1 MTFQQD
7 DRSELTGPRLDDESE
22 AQVALGV
29 LYGRYNDMLVQYLR
43 RQTRCL
49 DTAEDLAHQLWLK
62 LIDWTRQGR
71 FLPAD
76 EPGQRAFL
84 FSAARNL
91 YVDERVRKHAA
102 SRTAHHPHEDLERQL
117 AERGAAGP
125 GPDELVAQ
133 QEASALVARALETL
147 PGVQREVVQLWMHEA
162 SIDGMVAATRAPRD
176 TVLSR
181 KKYGFKRLRH
191 ALEALA

>member
-1 MTFQQD
+1 MIREHD
-7 DRSELTGPRLDDESE
+7 DRPAMTGPRLDDDSE

-62 LIDWTRQGR
+62 LLDWTRQGR

-91 YVDERVRKHAA
+91 YVDECVRKHAA
-102 SRTAHHPHEDLERQL
+102 SRTARQPHEDLEREL

-125 GPDELVAQ
+125 GPDDLVAQ
-133 QEASALVARALETL
+133 QQARTLVARALEAL
-147 PGVQREVVQLWMHEA
+147 PGVQREVVQLWMQEA
-162 SIDGMVAATRAPRD
+162 SIDGMVAVTRAPRD

-181 KKYGFKRLRH
+181 KKYGFKRLRC

>member
-1 MTFQQD
+1 MICEHD
-7 DRSELTGPRLDDESE
+7 DRPAMTGPRLDDESE

-49 DTAEDLAHQLWLK
+49 DTAEDVAHQLWLK
-62 LIDWTRQGR
+62 LLDWTRQGR

-91 YVDERVRKHAA
+91 YVDECVRKHAA
-102 SRTAHHPHEDLERQL
+102 SRTTRQPHEDLERAL

-133 QEASALVARALETL
+133 QQASTLVARALESL
-147 PGVQREVVQLWMHEA
+147 PGCQREVVQLWMQEA
-162 SIDGMVAATRAPRD
+162 SIDGMVAVTRAPRD

-181 KKYGFKRLRH
+181 KKYGFKRLRC

>member
-1 MTFQQD
+1 MIREQD
-7 DRSELTGPRLDDESE
+7 DRLAMTGPRLDDESE

-62 LIDWTRQGR
+62 LLDWTRQGR

-91 YVDERVRKHAA
+91 YVDECVRKHAA
-102 SRTAHHPHEDLERQL
+102 SRTARQPHEDLEREL

-125 GPDELVAQ
+125 GPDDLVAQ
-133 QEASALVARALETL
+133 QQARTLVARALEAL
-147 PGVQREVVQLWMHEA
+147 PGVQREVVQLWMQEA
-162 SIDGMVAATRAPRD
+162 SIDGMVAVTRAPRD

-181 KKYGFKRLRH
+181 KKYGFKRLRC

>member
-1 MTFQQD
+1 M
-7 DRSELTGPRLDDESE
+7 TGPRLDDESE

-62 LIDWTRQGR
+62 LLDWTRQGR

-91 YVDERVRKHAA
+91 YVDECVRKHAA
-102 SRTAHHPHEDLERQL
+102 SRTARQPHEDLEREL
-117 AERGAAGP
+117 AERGTAGP

-133 QEASALVARALETL
+133 QQASALVTRALAAL
-147 PGVQREVVQLWMHEA
+147 PGCQREVVQLWMQEA
-162 SIDGMVAATRAPRD
+162 SIEGMVAVTRAPRD

-181 KKYGFKRLRH
+181 KKYGSKRLRS